1 MSIKLLLKIF
11 SIDSW
16 TIFREFFFLW
26 NHWRGGS
33 DNSKTETTTMT
44 CKKLTFRSRHISS
57 IPFAINNDIRSR
69 SKWII
74 SVLKWLLYFQI
85 SQYYIFCEFCL
96 FFDQQQQ
103 QCIEMRSRRRGLV
116 KGLFIPENLTENK
129 NQFHKILL
137 SFLTILTFTR
147 SLFACRVVNITW

>member
-1 MSIKLLLKIF
+1 MSLIF
-11 SIDSW
+11 CWKYFQLIV
-16 TIFREFFFLW
+16 EQFFASFFSLW

>member
-1 MSIKLLLKIF
+1 
-11 SIDSW
+11 
-16 TIFREFFFLW
+16 
-26 NHWRGGS
+26 
-33 DNSKTETTTMT
+33 MT